1 MTLTDQIYDELL
13 NGLSESVDWE
23 HFLSKYGT
31 SKGPLYNALGRLLR
45 DIAVQIAALGEEKRK
60 NQEELNQSE
69 LRLDSMNQKI
79 KETESI
85 IVAKTHELSEAEE
98 KRVSIERQIA
108 SFESELDEKTEF
120 IKQIGEIEGLCF
132 TVDRLRQLKD
142 VLTEIGARQGLRG
155 EEAISRFFDDL
166 KDYDVQC
173 GFGVEIQRL
182 GTITETKR
190 LEAEKWQAEAERIE
204 RQFKQLKEA
213 INSTEALLKHGFK
226 PEQIV
231 SWHHILASSGG
242 VEAFEEGVNRYGSI
256 EKLVIHKKREAKR
269 LDTRLAEMNGKLN
282 ELKEHKAE
290 IEGSI
295 KVLRASAITEIEKV
309 AQAGLETLRA
319 QRAETEGSIKTF
331 KVSVLNEMKEINQ
344 TGVDK
349 IGKVAQAEIHTVRQI
364 GETALTELKQAL
376 SLVDSIST
384 RALEVGRIVGEI
396 ESRLDKSKETKE
408 KTAALIATVE
418 KGK

>member
-13 NGLSESVDWE
+13 NGLSEGVDWE

-45 DIAVQIAALGEEKRK
+45 DIAVQVAALGEEKRK

-79 KETESI
+79 KETDSI
-85 IVAKTHELSEAEE
+85 IEAKSQELSEAQE
-98 KRVSIERQIA
+98 KKISIERQIA
-108 SFESELDEKTEF
+108 GFESKLDEKTAF
-120 IKQIGEIEGLCF
+120 IKQIGELEGLCF
-132 TVDRLRQLKD
+132 TADRLRQLTD
-142 VLTEIGARQGLRG
+142 LLTEIGARHGLKG
-155 EEAISRFFDDL
+155 KEAINRFFDAL
-166 KDYDVQC
+166 KDYDLRC
-173 GFGVEIQRL
+173 GFEMEIQRL
-182 GTITETKR
+182 DTITETKR
-190 LEAEKWQAEAERIE
+190 LEVEKWQAEAERIE
-204 RQFKQLKEA
+204 RQCKQFNEA
-213 INSTEALLKHGFK
+213 INSTQALLKHGFK

-231 SWHHILASSGG
+231 SWHHLLTGIGG
-242 VEAFEEGVNRYGSI
+242 VEAFEEGINRYGSI
-256 EKLVIHKKREAKR
+256 QKLVVVKKREAKR

-290 IEGSI
+290 IEASI

-331 KVSVLNEMKEINQ
+331 KASVLNGMKEISQ

-349 IGKVAQAEIHTVRQI
+349 IGKVAQAETNTLRQI

-376 SLVDSIST
+376 SLVDSVST
-384 RALEVGRIVGEI
+384 RALEVGRIVGQI

-418 KGK
+418 RGK